1 MKYVVLDGD
10 RVLDILLI
18 NPKVLYPLAEYVEV
32 EDDAKVSLGMVYD
45 AASKTFGEYVDTIPE
60 PTQLDRIEANMDF
73 LVLLNS

>member
-10 RVLDILLI
+10 KVLDILLI

-32 EDDAKVSLGMVYD
+32 EDDAKVSLDMIYD
-45 AASKTFGEYVDTIPE
+45 NETNSFAEYNEPAPE

>member
-18 NPKVLYPLAEYVEV
+18 NPKVLYPLAEYIEV
-32 EDDAKVSLGMVYD
+32 EDDAKVSLGMIYD
-45 AASKTFGEYVDTIPE
+45 NKTNSFAEYNEPAPE
-60 PTQLDRIEANMDF
+60 PTQLDRIEANMDY

>member
-18 NPKVLYPLAEYVEV
+18 NPKVLYPLAEYIEV
-32 EDDAKVSLGMVYD
+32 EDDAKVSLGMIYD
-45 AASKTFGEYVDTIPE
+45 NKTNSFAEYIEPAPE
-60 PTQLDRIEANMDF
+60 PTQLDRIEANMDY